1 MNVKNISAT
10 SKLSGV
16 VSLLALPSMLTEISA
31 QNNKPAH
38 SSLVALGIQVEKPV
52 VRFGDPLKIKATIQ
66 NNGNAPLLFSEGS
79 LNLRLINWSGLPGN
93 GSGWEEGVPLMV
105 EGSKGPIRI
114 AAGDTVTLFGTDSD
128 TTIKSI
134 GQMKASYELRVGD
147 MNILTATGRK
157 NNNVH
162 FEVGPSEFMVSVWT
176 ARTDAERNRI
186 LPALCESLKLQAKQ
200 DEEWRESEIFK
211 TTLRFLG
218 GYAIPLFEAALQND
232 DPVVRQQALLTLPR
246 VVQAVVELNS
256 FLNHFDEEKQRPGW
270 ASGLT
275 IQDRKAAEA
284 AFARVALAALND
296 PDSRVR
302 VAAIYG
308 LKNYQVA
315 QALEPVKKLA
325 SDSDS
330 GVRSAAQGFLSKF
343 GNDPGAV
350 ETMIDSLSDADAK
363 VREEAIDALE
373 HSPEPPPLQSL
384 KRAFQSAKQDIAL
397 RMIYLMFEQ
406 ES

>member
-1 MNVKNISAT
+1 MVQGRKR
-10 SKLSGV
+10 
-16 VSLLALPSMLTEISA
+16 P
-31 QNNKPAH
+31 
-38 SSLVALGIQVEKPV
+38 
-52 VRFGDPLKIKATIQ
+52 IK
-66 NNGNAPLLFSEGS
+66 
-79 LNLRLINWSGLPGN
+79 
-93 GSGWEEGVPLMV
+93 
-105 EGSKGPIRI
+105 I
-114 AAGDTVTLFGTDSD
+114 AAGDTVILSGTDSD

-147 MNILTATGRK
+147 RNILTATGR
-157 NNNVH
+157 NNKNVH
-162 FEVGPSEFMVSVWT
+162 FEIEPSEFMVSVWT

-186 LPALCESLKLQAKQ
+186 LPALCESLKRQAKQ
-200 DEEWRESEIFK
+200 DEEWRELEIFK
-211 TTLRFLG
+211 NTLPFLG

-246 VVQAVVELNS
+246 VVQAVAELNS
-256 FLNHFDEEKQRPGW
+256 FLNHVDEEKQRPGW

-284 AFARVALAALND
+284 VFARMALAALND

-330 GVRSAAQGFLSKF
+330 DVRSAAQGFLSKF

-350 ETMIDSLSDADAK
+350 DMMIDALSDADAK
-363 VREEAIDALE
+363 VREEAINALE
-373 HSPEPPPLQSL
+373 HSHEPPLITRVGGTPPVMS
-384 KRAFQSAKQDIAL
+384 SAPACA
-397 RMIYLMFEQ
+397 
-406 ES
+406 